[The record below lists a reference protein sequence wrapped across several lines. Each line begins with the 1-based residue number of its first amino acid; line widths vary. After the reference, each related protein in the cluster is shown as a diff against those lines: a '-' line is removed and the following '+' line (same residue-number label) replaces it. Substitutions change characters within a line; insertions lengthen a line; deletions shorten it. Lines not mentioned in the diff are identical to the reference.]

1 MRWKALAE
9 IYTMHSFAP
18 FSNLNFFVK
27 LLRNFRHFFHSFC
40 YFSVILLDFF
50 EILLKFCRNLKSE
63 FLEISRKS
71 IKFANFYE
79 FQGMPDKNRT
89 QIRRR
94 PIVRP
99 LDGVEV
105 AVRGPSPG
113 EGGGSNRR
121 SHGRRSQWRC
131 RMRLRVSSGGNISK
145 MGVTTVS
152 YWFNSCCP

>member
-18 FSNLNFFVK
+18 FSSLSFFVK
-27 LLRNFRHFFHSFC
+27 LLRNFRHFFSQFLLFFRD
-40 YFSVILLDFF
+40 FSRFFRNFAKILP
-50 EILLKFCRNLKSE
+50 E

-79 FQGMPDKNRT
+79 FQGVPDKTRT

-113 EGGGSNRR
+113 EGGRE
-121 SHGRRSQWRC
+121 
-131 RMRLRVSSGGNISK
+131 K
-145 MGVTTVS
+145 
-152 YWFNSCCP
+152 

>member
-27 LLRNFRHFFHSFC
+27 LLRIFRQFFHICC
-40 YFSVILLDFF
+40 YFFNDFARFFRNFAKILP
-50 EILLKFCRNLKSE
+50 E

-79 FQGMPDKNRT
+79 FQGVPDKTRT
-89 QIRRR
+89 QMRQETQRR
-94 PIVRP
+94 PIVLP
-99 LDGVEV
+99 LLGAEVLV

-113 EGGGSNRR
+113 EGGG
-121 SHGRRSQWRC
+121 
-131 RMRLRVSSGGNISK
+131 K
-145 MGVTTVS
+145 
-152 YWFNSCCP
+152 